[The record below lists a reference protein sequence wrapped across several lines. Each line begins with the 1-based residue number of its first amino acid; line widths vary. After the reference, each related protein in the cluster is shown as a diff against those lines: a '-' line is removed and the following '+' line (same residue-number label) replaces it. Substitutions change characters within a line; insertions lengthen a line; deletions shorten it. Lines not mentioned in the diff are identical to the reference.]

1 MCHTV
6 FPDVKIH
13 FLFTGKGEK
22 SRISSISLGLPELPS
37 GVKRTRAF
45 TYNKRNYQN
54 FDLTIGRYHQVS
66 NVPEHLLIT
75 KEITKTLI

>member
-1 MCHTV
+1 VCHTV

-54 FDLTIGRYHQVS
+54 FDLTIGRYHVCKILLS
-66 NVPEHLLIT
+66 NHNGRSEQN
-75 KEITKTLI
+75 